1 MRWLVLVLVMVVS
14 CKTSEPSNV
23 DPLTF
28 GETKCVTGGTKP
40 ALFVWTEA
48 HIGTKL
54 THLRATKFEL
64 RDKTGALVQGVNGP
78 LMLRGRSGPNG
89 QGDIRSLSAGLLPGT
104 IHLEV
109 FGELALDA
117 YGKGATYPTEPRSF
131 RVELESDQGQFALI
145 GTCEP
150 GPAG

>member
-1 MRWLVLVLVMVVS
+1 MRWFALAAIAVTS
-14 CKTSEPSNV
+14 CKGAPPANV
-23 DPLTF
+23 DPITF

-40 ALFVWTEA
+40 AVFVWTEA
-48 HIGTKL
+48 NVGLKL

-64 RDKTGALVQGVNGP
+64 RDKTGALVNGVSGP
-78 LMLRGRSGPNG
+78 VMLRGRSGPNG
-89 QGDIRSLSAGLLPGT
+89 EGDVRALSSGVVPGT

-117 YGKGATYPTEPRSF
+117 YGPGATYPTEPRSF
-131 RVELESDQGQFALI
+131 RAELVSDQGTFALT
-145 GTCEP
+145 GTCDV